1 MSFDQKL
8 KALRLENKMTQE
20 YVARKLN
27 VARST
32 IAGYETKSRQPSH
45 EKLASLE
52 NLFHVSVDYLL
63 DSQTGQETIELT
75 PSREPVYSDD
85 EKQFIQRYRHLS
97 RSSKKSLADYISLLE
112 LKDSQNKNA

>member
-32 IAGYETKSRQPSH
+32 IAGYETKSRR
-45 EKLASLE
+45 AVSLHMRSWH
-52 NLFHVSVDYLL
+52 LWQIFFMSVSIIFW
-63 DSQTGQETIELT
+63 TIR
-75 PSREPVYSDD
+75 PDR
-85 EKQFIQRYRHLS
+85 
-97 RSSKKSLADYISLLE
+97 KSWS
-112 LKDSQNKNA
+112 

>member
-45 EKLASLE
+45 EKLTSLA
-52 NLFHVSVDYLL
+52 NLFSCQCRLSSGQSDRAESYGVN
-63 DSQTGQETIELT
+63 SQ
-75 PSREPVYSDD
+75 
-85 EKQFIQRYRHLS
+85 QRTCIL
-97 RSSKKSLADYISLLE
+97 
-112 LKDSQNKNA
+112 

>member
-45 EKLASLE
+45 EKLAEKSDGRYTKEDLE
-52 NLFHVSVDYLL
+52 AVVDTLTGTFSYSVDKK
-63 DSQTGQETIELT
+63 QLT
-75 PSREPVYSDD
+75 LSEREYG
-85 EKQFIQRYRHLS
+85 EQMIFT
-97 RSSKKSLADYISLLE
+97 KK
-112 LKDSQNKNA
+112 

>member
-45 EKLASLE
+45 EKLASLA

-63 DSQTGQETIELT
+63 DNQTGQEIMELT
-75 PSREPVYSDD
+75 PAENLYTLMM
-85 EKQFIQRYRHLS
+85 KN
-97 RSSKKSLADYISLLE
+97 SSFNDTVTSPDLP
-112 LKDSQNKNA
+112 KNR

>member
-32 IAGYETKSRQPSH
+32 IAGYETKRRQPSH
-45 EKLASLE
+45 EKLASLA

-63 DSQTGQETIELT
+63 DNQTGQEIMELT

>member
-32 IAGYETKSRQPSH
+32 IADVYKRQEIGWSYES
-45 EKLASLE
+45 
-52 NLFHVSVDYLL
+52 
-63 DSQTGQETIELT
+63 I
-75 PSREPVYSDD
+75 
-85 EKQFIQRYRHLS
+85 
-97 RSSKKSLADYISLLE
+97 
-112 LKDSQNKNA
+112 

>member
-45 EKLASLE
+45 EKLASLA
-52 NLFHVSVDYLL
+52 NLFMSVSIIFW
-63 DSQTGQETIELT
+63 TIR
-75 PSREPVYSDD
+75 PDR
-85 EKQFIQRYRHLS
+85 
-97 RSSKKSLADYISLLE
+97 KSWS
-112 LKDSQNKNA
+112 

>member
-32 IAGYETKSRQPSH
+32 LPAMRRRAVSLHMRSWHLWQIFFMSVSIIFWTIRPDRKSWS
-45 EKLASLE
+45 
-52 NLFHVSVDYLL
+52 
-63 DSQTGQETIELT
+63 
-75 PSREPVYSDD
+75 
-85 EKQFIQRYRHLS
+85 
-97 RSSKKSLADYISLLE
+97 
-112 LKDSQNKNA
+112 

>member
-8 KALRLENKMTQE
+8 KALRLENKMTQD

-45 EKLASLE
+45 EKLTSLA

-63 DSQTGQETIELT
+63 DTQSGQETIELA
-75 PSREPVYSDD
+75 PSQEPLYSDD
-85 EKQFIQRYRHLS
+85 EKQLIRQYRKLS
-97 RSSKKSLADYISLLE
+97 RSSQKALCDYISLLE

>member
-32 IAGYETKSRQPSH
+32 IAGYETKAVSLHMRSWHLWQIFFMSVSIIFWTVRPGR
-45 EKLASLE
+45 KLWS
-52 NLFHVSVDYLL
+52 
-63 DSQTGQETIELT
+63 
-75 PSREPVYSDD
+75 
-85 EKQFIQRYRHLS
+85 
-97 RSSKKSLADYISLLE
+97 
-112 LKDSQNKNA
+112 

>member
-45 EKLASLE
+45 EKLASLA

-63 DSQTGQETIELT
+63 DSQTGQEAMELT

-97 RSSKKSLADYISLLE
+97 RSSKKIVSRLYLIIRI
-112 LKDSQNKNA
+112 KG

>member
-32 IAGYETKSRQPSH
+32 LPAMRRR
-45 EKLASLE
+45 AVSL
-52 NLFHVSVDYLL
+52 HM
-63 DSQTGQETIELT
+63 
-75 PSREPVYSDD
+75 
-85 EKQFIQRYRHLS
+85 
-97 RSSKKSLADYISLLE
+97 RS
-112 LKDSQNKNA
+112 